1 MKKNLI
7 LTSAL
12 LAGITLPSSAALVNR
27 YSFSETS
34 GTTVTDSVGGAHGT
48 IVGTGSTWS
57 GTQLSLP
64 GGPGAAAAPAA
75 AYVDLPNGL
84 LSVHS
89 TVTFEAWYTVN
100 GNANGWG
107 RLWDFGSSA
116 GGEIT
121 GQGGNTQ
128 GQDYFMYAP
137 MRGTNI
143 NTQRN
148 ATRNLDPLGNGGTGP
163 VDGTEEGI
171 DSSWSTVLLQ
181 EYHIAVTWESNGE
194 GGILT
199 QYRDGVLTGTR
210 STTYNTS
217 DMNDVNNWLGRS
229 NWTGDG
235 YFDGDLNEFRIW
247 DNAFSEQNVLDSIAL
262 GPDSVIP
269 EPAVWGLVGLSSFL
283 LLLRRRR

>member
-1 MKKNLI
+1 MTQN
-7 LTSAL
+7 
-12 LAGITLPSSAALVNR
+12 GIPFLVSNGTDAWTLPQQ
-27 YSFSETS
+27 
-34 GTTVTDSVGGAHGT
+34 GTVFNE
-48 IVGTGSTWS
+48 
-57 GTQLSLP
+57 LR
-64 GGPGAAAAPAA
+64 APAT
-75 AYVDLPNGL
+75 LP
-84 LSVHS
+84 
-89 TVTFEAWYTVN
+89 
-100 GNANGWG
+100 
-107 RLWDFGSSA
+107 DC
-116 GGEIT
+116 IT
-121 GQGGNTQ
+121 E
-128 GQDYFMYAP
+128 FRA
-137 MRGTNI
+137 
-143 NTQRN
+143 
-148 ATRNLDPLGNGGTGP
+148 LGNGGIGP